1 MPAKRRLT
9 VRQLR
14 QMLRLAGSGTSSR
27 EIAVVLGI
35 ARSTVQDNLQRAAA
49 VGLSW
54 PLPGELTDDALENKL
69 FSRNGVR
76 QGTRRHTEPNWA
88 DLRSSSRSP
97 ASLCLSS
104 GRNIAGRIP
113 KASATVASVNCY
125 GDSSSDCHR
134 QCVRSTPPAT
144 RSSWII
150 PARRSRSSTARPA
163 RSARRRSSWRC
174 WVPPDTPL
182 PRRPGRKR
190 CPTGLARMSGCFG
203 FSRRSQTRGPGQS
216 EVGRQSRQPI

>member
-1 MPAKRRLT
+1 MKYLAMEQPST
-9 VRQLR
+9 VDASTSAV

-54 PLPGELTDDALENKL
+54 PLPGELTDDALEHKL
-69 FSRNGVR
+69 FSRNGIK
-76 QGTRRHTEPNWA
+76 QGTRRRTEPNWP
-88 DLRSSSRSP
+88 DLAVELKKPGVTLLILWEEYRGSHPEGYGYSRF
-97 ASLCLSS
+97 CE
-104 GRNIAGRIP
+104 
-113 KASATVASVNCY
+113 K
-125 GDSSSDCHR
+125 GDFSNDCRR

-150 PARRSRSSTARPA
+150 PARRSRLSIARPV
-163 RSARRRSSWRC
+163 RSARRRSSWWC
-174 WVPPDTPL
+174 WVRPATPL

-190 CPTGLARMSGCFG
+190 SPTGLARMSGCFVSSEG
-203 FSRRSQTRGPGQS
+203 FPG
-216 EVGRQSRQPI
+216 